1 MSKTTGKELT
11 TFITSLNG
19 GATIDADLLDVLV
32 DNAKTIIE
40 EERPWEVLRKTD
52 ASISVTTG
60 NTWETAHDL
69 SAIIDFSRFYGEFI
83 KLFDGAN
90 RIDYIRLVPF
100 DRRLENKDNGGTA
113 CYDENSKTLYING
126 TVAFSG
132 TLYIPYLSTSTSV
145 DLTSTSAVWT
155 VFPPRFLPIL
165 GYYAIGIH
173 KGAIDYD
180 SINKQMLPE
189 NRETFRALKNALEEW
204 DNEKQLNA
212 LNFNDPSNRL
222 GNRTDVINRDED

>member
-1 MSKTTGKELT
+1 MSKSTGVELT

-52 ASISVTTG
+52 TSVSVTTG

-69 SAIIDFSRFYGEFI
+69 SAITDFSRFYGEFI
-83 KLFDGAN
+83 KIFDGGN

-113 CYDENSKTLYING
+113 CYDENSKTLYLNG
-126 TVAFSG
+126 TIAFSG
-132 TLYIPYLSTSTSV
+132 TLWIPYISTSTTV
-145 DLTSTSAVWT
+145 DLTSTDAVWT
-155 VFPPRFLPIL
+155 VFPSRFLPIL
-165 GYYAIGIH
+165 GYYAIGIF
-173 KGAIDYD
+173 KGAVDYD
-180 SINKQMLPE
+180 SINRQMLPE
-189 NRETFRALKNALEEW
+189 NRETFRALKNAMEGW
-204 DNEKQLNA
+204 DNSKQLNS
-212 LNFNDPSNRL
+212 LNFNDPSNRS
-222 GNRTDVINRDED
+222 GYRTDVINRDED